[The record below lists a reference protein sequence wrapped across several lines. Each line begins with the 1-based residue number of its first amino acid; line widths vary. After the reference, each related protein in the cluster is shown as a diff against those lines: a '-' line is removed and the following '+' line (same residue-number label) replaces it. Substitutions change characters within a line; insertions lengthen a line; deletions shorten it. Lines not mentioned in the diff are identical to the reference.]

1 MTEASNGG
9 NMLSGSGANFKT
21 ISEAK
26 SFHVGL
32 SSIKGDY
39 FSTVVTPVMFQKDK
53 ASLILSS
60 ISLYFV
66 LVLSLTKP
74 KFHK

>member
-9 NMLSGSGANFKT
+9 NMLSASGANFKT

-32 SSIKGDY
+32 ISIKGDY

-53 ASLILSS
+53 A
-60 ISLYFV
+60 LYPACSQPGPEGKGCNRKV
-66 LVLSLTKP
+66 C
-74 KFHK
+74 